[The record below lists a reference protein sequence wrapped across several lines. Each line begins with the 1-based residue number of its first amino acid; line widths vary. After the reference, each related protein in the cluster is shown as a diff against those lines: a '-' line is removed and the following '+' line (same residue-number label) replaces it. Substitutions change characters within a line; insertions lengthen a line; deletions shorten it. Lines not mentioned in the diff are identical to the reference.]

1 MKALKRAV
9 VCMGLLCA
17 ALGAALAFLLQY
29 TPQTMVAADETAVET
44 FVEIP
49 LSQLAAVMIE
59 NQHTSYAVMQTPSG
73 PEVISQAQAEYDETQ
88 LHALLYAATHLSG
101 SRKNTDASTFANYG
115 IDSPRATVTLHL
127 ADGSQRVVQVLITNP
142 IDQNVY
148 MYDAQKEAI
157 YLVSASVAELFL
169 RDELELMSHM
179 PLPIREVSDFG
190 SIRSI
195 EMQFSGD
202 TRDYA
207 ISCTDTSYF
216 LTAPIHQRVP
226 STAVVSQLFLP
237 LLSVYSDSFVALNAD
252 LSQWGFDDA
261 DLRLTLQTYQGETQL
276 WFTYAEDGTCL
287 MARPDTGNVYTV
299 DASVLQALTF
309 DYTLLTGGTAIYYG
323 AGDLQRLIF
332 DLPDGQIIA
341 EIEGDGDEASITLD
355 GKQLSAQE
363 MNAFLS
369 ALNSIPIAG
378 ETQEPSTDLTPAFSV
393 TATLRSGAVE
403 VTSFAPAVDG
413 YSYLT
418 VMGDT
423 HFVVKTDDL
432 QSLIQTLYMQ
442 TGRKAAT

>member
-195 EMQFSGD
+195 EMQFGGD

-216 LTAPIHQRVP
+216 LTAPISAYRAQRSCRSCFYRCYP
-226 STAVVSQLFLP
+226 FIPIHLW
-237 LLSVYSDSFVALNAD
+237 LLMRICHN
-252 LSQWGFDDA
+252 
-261 DLRLTLQTYQGETQL
+261 
-276 WFTYAEDGTCL
+276 
-287 MARPDTGNVYTV
+287 
-299 DASVLQALTF
+299 
-309 DYTLLTGGTAIYYG
+309 
-323 AGDLQRLIF
+323 GDL
-332 DLPDGQIIA
+332 
-341 EIEGDGDEASITLD
+341 
-355 GKQLSAQE
+355 
-363 MNAFLS
+363 M
-369 ALNSIPIAG
+369 
-378 ETQEPSTDLTPAFSV
+378 
-393 TATLRSGAVE
+393 
-403 VTSFAPAVDG
+403 
-413 YSYLT
+413 
-418 VMGDT
+418 
-423 HFVVKTDDL
+423 
-432 QSLIQTLYMQ
+432 MQ
-442 TGRKAAT
+442 TCGLRCKLTREKRSCGSLMQRMVPA

>member
-1 MKALKRAV
+1 
-9 VCMGLLCA
+9 
-17 ALGAALAFLLQY
+17 
-29 TPQTMVAADETAVET
+29 
-44 FVEIP
+44 
-49 LSQLAAVMIE
+49 
-59 NQHTSYAVMQTPSG
+59 
-73 PEVISQAQAEYDETQ
+73 
-88 LHALLYAATHLSG
+88 
-101 SRKNTDASTFANYG
+101 
-115 IDSPRATVTLHL
+115 
-127 ADGSQRVVQVLITNP
+127 
-142 IDQNVY
+142 
-148 MYDAQKEAI
+148 
-157 YLVSASVAELFL
+157 
-169 RDELELMSHM
+169 
-179 PLPIREVSDFG
+179 
-190 SIRSI
+190 
-195 EMQFSGD
+195 
-202 TRDYA
+202 
-207 ISCTDTSYF
+207 
-216 LTAPIHQRVP
+216 
-226 STAVVSQLFLP
+226 
-237 LLSVYSDSFVALNAD
+237 
-252 LSQWGFDDA
+252 
-261 DLRLTLQTYQGETQL
+261 
-276 WFTYAEDGTCL
+276 